1 MGLFLCLAR
10 SPPLTFCFLKE
21 IKIRKDKRNMEI
33 KYKFINGEETSI
45 EVYGDFEE
53 IILDLDRDLKNNNRK
68 ETRRHES
75 LNLLDSD
82 KQSIATNTDVYSQ
95 TLKNLDK
102 DKLYA
107 AIAKLKPQEQELL
120 RNLYLSDKPMTQR
133 QYANISNIKEKS
145 VQEKSRRIRKKLK
158 ELIYE
163 ETKDNSRG

>member
-1 MGLFLCLAR
+1 M
-10 SPPLTFCFLKE
+10 K
-21 IKIRKDKRNMEI
+21 I
-33 KYKFINGEETSI
+33 KYTFVNGEETSV
-45 EVYGDFEE
+45 EVYDDFEE

-120 RNLYLSDKPMTQR
+120 RNLYLSDKPMTQKR
-133 QYANISNIKEKS
+133 CADILGITENAVRKRLAK
-145 VQEKSRRIRKKLK
+145 IRLKLK
-158 ELIYE
+158 KSL
-163 ETKDNSRG
+163 

>member
-1 MGLFLCLAR
+1 
-10 SPPLTFCFLKE
+10 
-21 IKIRKDKRNMEI
+21 MEI

-133 QYANISNIKEKS
+133 QYANISNIKEKR

>member
-1 MGLFLCLAR
+1 
-10 SPPLTFCFLKE
+10 
-21 IKIRKDKRNMEI
+21 MEI

>member
-1 MGLFLCLAR
+1 
-10 SPPLTFCFLKE
+10 
-21 IKIRKDKRNMEI
+21 MEI

-107 AIAKLKPQEQELL
+107 AISKLSPNEQDFIKKVFLQNRPVTYTEYAKSIGVKVDT
-120 RNLYLSDKPMTQR
+120 LYQKMWR
-133 QYANISNIKEKS
+133 IK
-145 VQEKSRRIRKKLK
+145 KKLIHLLNK
-158 ELIYE
+158 TSQI
-163 ETKDNSRG
+163 

>member
-1 MGLFLCLAR
+1 
-10 SPPLTFCFLKE
+10 
-21 IKIRKDKRNMEI
+21 MEI
-33 KYKFINGEETSI
+33 KYKFVNGEETSI

-53 IILDLDRDLKNNNRK
+53 IILELDRDLKNNNRK

-75 LNLLDSD
+75 LSLLDSD

-102 DKLYA
+102 DKLYD

-120 RNLYLSDKPMTQR
+120 RNLYLSDKPMTQG

-158 ELIYE
+158 KLIYE
-163 ETKDNSRG
+163 ETKGNFRG

>member
-1 MGLFLCLAR
+1 M
-10 SPPLTFCFLKE
+10 K
-21 IKIRKDKRNMEI
+21 I
-33 KYKFINGEETSI
+33 KYTFVNGEETSV
-45 EVYGDFEE
+45 EVYDDFEE

-120 RNLYLSDKPMTQR
+120 RNLYLSDKPNDSKTVCGYFR
-133 QYANISNIKEKS
+133 NYRECREKKIS
-145 VQEKSRRIRKKLK
+145 
-158 ELIYE
+158 
-163 ETKDNSRG
+163 KDKT